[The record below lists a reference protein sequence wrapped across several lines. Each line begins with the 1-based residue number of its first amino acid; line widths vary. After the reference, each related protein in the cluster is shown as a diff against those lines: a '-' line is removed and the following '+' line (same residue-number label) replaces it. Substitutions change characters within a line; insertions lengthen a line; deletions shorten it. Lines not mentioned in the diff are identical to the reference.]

1 MIPAF
6 TVGTRQLLILALVVA
21 LLLPAG
27 VGTVAGQSFEGAAGT
42 VVVEEGTTYER
53 IDGVA
58 GAIVVRG
65 TVTGD
70 VSGAAGTIHVTET
83 GVVEGNLEAAAGTV
97 RIDGTVEGNVD
108 VGAGTVEV
116 GETARIGGSLQ
127 TGAGYVSID
136 GTVDGD
142 VRAGAETIVIGPN
155 AVVGGELR
163 YDAANFERH
172 PDATIEGDVI
182 RDPGLSGDFWP
193 GFGVG
198 FEGIQIPTWASVTY
212 GFLANLLLGALLLFA
227 FPRFSTGVAD
237 RVAEEPLK
245 SGGVGLLTLVTV
257 PIALVILLLTIVG
270 IPLAIVGAIAFT
282 FAIWIG
288 VVYGQYAVGAW
299 LLGNAGVDNRWLAL
313 LVGLFGFALL
323 GAVPYLGGLLSFA
336 AFLLGFGAF
345 ALGLR
350 GSYRSNRDEGEP
362 GGRQATLEEATG
374 GS

>member
-6 TVGTRQLLILALVVA
+6 TPGSRQVLVVVLVAA
-21 LLLPAG
+21 LLLPVG
-27 VGTVAGQSFEGAAGT
+27 VGTVAGQSFQGAAGT
-42 VVVEEGTTYER
+42 VVVEEGTTYEQV
-53 IDGVA
+53 DGVA

-83 GVVEGNLEAAAGTV
+83 GVVEGNIEAAAGTV

-136 GTVDGD
+136 GTIDGD
-142 VRAGAETIVIGPN
+142 VRAGAETIAVGQNAVIG
-155 AVVGGELR
+155 GEFR

-182 RDPGLSGDFWP
+182 RDRGLSGTFGP

-198 FEGIQIPTWASVTY
+198 FDGFQIPTWASVTY

-237 RVAEEPLK
+237 RVAGEPLK
-245 SGGVGLLTLVTV
+245 SGGVGLLTLVAV
-257 PIALVILLLTIVG
+257 PIALVVLLLTVVG
-270 IPLAIVGAIAFT
+270 VPLAIVGAIAFA

-299 LLGNAGVDNRWLAL
+299 VLGQLGRDNRWLAL
-313 LVGLFGFALL
+313 VVGLLGFALL
-323 GAVPYLGGLLSFA
+323 GTVQYLGGFLEFI
-336 AFLLGFGAF
+336 AFLLGFGAL

-350 GSYRSNRDEGEP
+350 GSYRSRRDEGEST
-362 GGRQATLEEATG
+362 GRQATLDEVAG
-374 GS
+374 DS